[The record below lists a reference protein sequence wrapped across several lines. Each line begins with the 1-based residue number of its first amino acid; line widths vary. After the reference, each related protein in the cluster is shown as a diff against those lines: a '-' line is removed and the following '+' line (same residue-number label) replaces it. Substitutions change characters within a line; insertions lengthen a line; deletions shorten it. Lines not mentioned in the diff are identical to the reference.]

1 MNIELEENPQ
11 LTGEHV
17 AGVTAGRIVAYWP
30 TKEHLAKGLRVTG
43 QGFIPAFI
51 VNAWAQPGLPNPTP
65 LCNIRLE
72 VDEMNQTDDFDKVF
86 GGQVKGRT
94 LGSVRYSEV
103 PAYGCWTWIPKA

>member
-1 MNIELEENPQ
+1 MSKELAENPT

-17 AGVTAGRIVAYWP
+17 SGITPGRIVAYWP
-30 TKEHLAKGLRVTG
+30 TQDQRNKGLRVTG
-43 QGFIPAFI
+43 LGFIPALI
-51 VNAWAQPGLPNPTP
+51 VNSWAQLDVANVTP

-72 VDEMNQTDDFDKVF
+72 VDEMNQAEDLTPFF

>member
-1 MNIELEENPQ
+1 MNIEIAENPQ

-17 AGVTAGRIVAYWP
+17 AGVTAGRIVAFWP
-30 TKEHLAKGLRVTG
+30 TKEQLTKGLRTAG

-51 VNAWAQPGLPNPTP
+51 VNAWGQPGVPNPTP

-72 VDEMNQTDDFDKVF
+72 VDEMNQADDLDKVF
-86 GGQVKGRT
+86 GGQIKGRT